1 MKSTFRILFYAKW
14 EASDEAKMLPIYVRI
29 TINGSKARFSL
40 KIRVSEKIWDAKSGR
55 AIGHSHEAL
64 QANRY
69 LDSVVTRIN
78 TIYYRLCEQ
87 SEAVTA
93 QMVRDEFLGV
103 KAPSKTLLSVF
114 AEFNDRQEN
123 LIGVDITQSTFNKFD
138 LTFRRLE
145 EFLRVKRNRPDIP
158 VSLVDRDFV
167 LDFEAYLKVDYR
179 LQANS
184 AEKLMRIF
192 KRITTMCFKSGL
204 MAKDP
209 FCDVRLKKVKKDRG
223 YLTRHELELILNYKP
238 TKKRLEKAR
247 DVFVF
252 CCFTGFDYSTTAS
265 LTEQNLVLADDGS
278 MWIETHRVKTGVASK
293 VKLLDIPL
301 SILKK
306 YESTRIN
313 GYLLPVLSNAKYN
326 LYLKE
331 IAATLGIQKRV
342 TSHLARHTFAT
353 TVTYANGVSIESISK
368 MLGHTKLATTQI
380 YARIVDQTVSRE
392 MDRLSAAL
400 SGTSFSL
407 GGGESEGGEA
417 AASTEETSN

>member
-29 TINGSKARFSL
+29 TINGTKARFSL

-158 VSLVDRDFV
+158 VSLESSSLFNDFC
-167 LDFEAYLKVDYR
+167 LCPAF
-179 LQANS
+179 
-184 AEKLMRIF
+184 
-192 KRITTMCFKSGL
+192 
-204 MAKDP
+204 P
-209 FCDVRLKKVKKDRG
+209 F
-223 YLTRHELELILNYKP
+223 ILNSVVVWK
-238 TKKRLEKAR
+238 
-247 DVFVF
+247 
-252 CCFTGFDYSTTAS
+252 
-265 LTEQNLVLADDGS
+265 
-278 MWIETHRVKTGVASK
+278 
-293 VKLLDIPL
+293 LDI
-301 SILKK
+301 KK
-306 YESTRIN
+306 
-313 GYLLPVLSNAKYN
+313 
-326 LYLKE
+326 
-331 IAATLGIQKRV
+331 
-342 TSHLARHTFAT
+342 LAYCIKSSLFTEYQRY
-353 TVTYANGVSIESISK
+353 VIREYAN
-368 MLGHTKLATTQI
+368 TT
-380 YARIVDQTVSRE
+380 
-392 MDRLSAAL
+392 
-400 SGTSFSL
+400 
-407 GGGESEGGEA
+407 
-417 AASTEETSN
+417 

>member
-1 MKSTFRILFYAKW
+1 MFQ
-14 EASDEAKMLPIYVRI
+14 
-29 TINGSKARFSL
+29 
-40 KIRVSEKIWDAKSGR
+40 RVL
-55 AIGHSHEAL
+55 H
-64 QANRY
+64 
-69 LDSVVTRIN
+69 
-78 TIYYRLCEQ
+78 
-87 SEAVTA
+87 
-93 QMVRDEFLGV
+93 
-103 KAPSKTLLSVF
+103 LLSVGIVSTPWSPYPT
-114 AEFNDRQEN
+114 N
-123 LIGVDITQSTFNKFD
+123 LG
-138 LTFRRLE
+138 LL
-145 EFLRVKRNRPDIP
+145 VKIDKKILSVWILRNRPDIP

-331 IAATLGIQKRV
+331 IAITLGIQKRV
-342 TSHLARHTFAT
+342 TSHCFSHSIYSFWLKTKDVRNFNLRQ
-353 TVTYANGVSIESISK
+353 VTI
-368 MLGHTKLATTQI
+368 
-380 YARIVDQTVSRE
+380 
-392 MDRLSAAL
+392 
-400 SGTSFSL
+400 
-407 GGGESEGGEA
+407 
-417 AASTEETSN
+417 